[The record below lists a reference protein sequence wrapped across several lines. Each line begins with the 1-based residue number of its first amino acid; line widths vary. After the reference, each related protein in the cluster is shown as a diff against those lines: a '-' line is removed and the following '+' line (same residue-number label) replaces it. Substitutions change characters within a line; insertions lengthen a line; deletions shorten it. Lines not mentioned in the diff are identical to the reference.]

1 MIEIRV
7 NGEERQTSA
16 STVSGLLSELGV
28 VASVII
34 VEKNGAIL
42 ARDRLSSETIKEG
55 DRFEL
60 IKLMGGG

>member
-1 MIEIRV
+1 VIEIRV

-42 ARDRLSSETIKEG
+42 VRDRLSSETIKEG

-60 IKLMGGG
+60 IGLMGGG

>member
-1 MIEIRV
+1 VIEIRV

-42 ARDRLSSETIKEG
+42 VRDLLSSETIKEG

-60 IKLMGGG
+60 IGLMGGG

>member
-1 MIEIRV
+1 MTGIKV

-28 VASVII
+28 VASIII

-42 ARDRLSSETIKEG
+42 ARDRLSNETIREG